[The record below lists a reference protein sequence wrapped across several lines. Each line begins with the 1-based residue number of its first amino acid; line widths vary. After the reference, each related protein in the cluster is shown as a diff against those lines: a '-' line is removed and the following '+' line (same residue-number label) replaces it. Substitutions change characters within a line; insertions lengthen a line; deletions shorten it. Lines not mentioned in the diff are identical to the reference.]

1 LVSADVAAAMQFP
14 SICECQLRLKSYG
27 GVREIV
33 EETPRFS
40 ECHWY
45 LEIPL
50 LQSSKTVASGEKLFV
65 PREFIKDGDGVG
77 GIGTSA
83 TAASPR
89 GHCLG
94 VILVGYRKVIQPGA
108 DSLVNETKPWLPEE
122 FDLLQSIAS
131 QVSLL
136 VHSRGSDTL
145 LSSMLPPQIAESLRK
160 TGKAEAQQH
169 VCTILFT
176 DIVGFTNL
184 SGSSEPEAVFDM
196 LNHLYT
202 RFDELVEQRGNEKLY
217 KVETIGDAY
226 MVVSGLPSPM
236 AGDLHALEIAKL
248 AMGLMREV
256 KAVTITAKDGKKHPI
271 KIRCGLHTGPVVA
284 GVVGKVNPRYCLFGD
299 TVNTASRMESNS
311 ESGRI
316 HISDST
322 FKALTRLKES
332 GEAGMSD
339 FNMVARGGVE
349 IKGKGNME
357 TYWLE

>member
-1 LVSADVAAAMQFP
+1 MQFP
-14 SICECQLRLKSYG
+14 SICECQIRLKSYG

-33 EETPRFS
+33 EQTPRFDQ
-40 ECHWY
+40 CHWY

-50 LQSSKTVASGEKLFV
+50 IQNSKNVASTSDKLLL
-65 PREFIKDGDGVG
+65 PREFIKEGDGAV
-77 GIGTSA
+77 GIGSSA
-83 TAASPR
+83 AAASPR
-89 GHCLG
+89 FQCLG
-94 VILVGYRKVIQPGA
+94 VLLVAYRKVIQG
-108 DSLVNETKPWLPEE
+108 SGSVGTNNHMVNEAKPWLPEE
-122 FDLLQSIAS
+122 FDLLRSIAS

-160 TGKAEAQQH
+160 TGKAEAKQH
-169 VCTILFT
+169 MCTILFT

-196 LNHLYT
+196 LNNLYT
-202 RFDELVEQRGNEKLY
+202 RFDELVEERGSERLY

-226 MVVSGLPSPM
+226 MVVSGLPSSM
-236 AGDLHALEIAKL
+236 TGDLHALEIAKL
-248 AMGLMREV
+248 ATGLMREV
-256 KAVTITAKDGKKHPI
+256 QAVTITTKDGKQHPI

-316 HISDST
+316 HISEST
-322 FKALTRLKES
+322 YKALLRLKDS
-332 GEAGMSD
+332 GEAGMSN
-339 FNMVARGGVE
+339 FNMVARGGIE

-357 TYWLE
+357 TYWLERT